1 MNTAGHPTGPQK
13 DGRIYH
19 LASALLAY
27 PEPRLIAGLPDIE
40 AYLADRPTVRDIL
53 APLLAHLHNDDLI
66 DLQERYV
73 ATFDRHPGCALYLF
87 EHIHGEGRDRGQA
100 MVDLLN
106 EYRRHGWAPS
116 AHELPDHIP
125 VFLEFL
131 GVRSTE
137 AGEDDAARWLGE
149 AIHILAAIGDR
160 LARETSPYAAVFT
173 LLRTLTPIQPRQ
185 QPEPPVRDMDEAMER
200 FGPGVDGVEPLLA
213 PAACQADPFRPH
225 PRSTPSA

>member
-1 MNTAGHPTGPQK
+1 MNTANPTIAPPQ

-19 LASALLAY
+19 LMSALLDY

-40 AYLADRPTVRDIL
+40 TYLADLPRVRETL
-53 APLLAHLHNDDLI
+53 APLLVRLHDDELI

-106 EYRRHGWAPS
+106 EYRRHGWIPMT
-116 AHELPDHIP
+116 HELPDHVP

-131 GVRSTE
+131 GVLAAQGGD
-137 AGEDDAARWLGE
+137 AGHWLGE

-160 LARETSPYAAVFT
+160 LAREGNPYAAVFS

-200 FGPGVDGVEPLLA
+200 FGPGVDGVEPLPG
-213 PAACQADPFRPH
+213 PAACQPGPLHPH
-225 PRSTPSA
+225 PRSTPSPS